1 MSEGLFDGILGGEA
15 ERSPATESG
24 TEPLVAAVAAN
35 LANQSPEVSTET
47 VALFRKQTAVLEV
60 QRKLLESEHEFFKAE
75 WGPRLLALR
84 LRTGFQIFIALLAM
98 IIGIGVA
105 VMLHDAIT
113 SHSVVVQSFRAPP
126 ALAARGIDGAV
137 VASGLLDELNRLQ
150 SATRT
155 NAAKR
160 DLANAW
166 TSDVKLAVPEAGISI
181 GEISRLLKARF
192 GNDIHIDGELVETDA
207 GGLALT
213 VRGDGVAPKTF
224 VGPAGAL
231 ASLTIQAAEHVYA
244 ESQPAV
250 WAYYLQ
256 NAGRYEEAITFCQS
270 AYAAAAKADRVY
282 LLNVWANS
290 LSNTGGSPRE
300 ALALYRAAVTLKPDF
315 WIGYNNVMNSLWVM
329 GDEEGAWK
337 TGEEMRRLAGGRP
350 GRAPELQFQNW
361 DTLTWNL
368 QAWLASSV
376 ADAELNAGIG
386 TGVGS
391 SGLNA
396 AEIYARMHDSAA
408 AELALKTLKADP
420 KDPTIP
426 AQSHFIRGLLAENA
440 GDVPTAVS
448 EMEAFEAAYADPAVA
463 SNYPGYKC
471 WIAPAEEAAGH
482 QKLADAVLLTAGTF
496 VDCYR
501 FRADILASRG
511 DWPGAQREYAKAV
524 ALAPDL
530 PGAYYSWGVALARHG
545 DLGAAEAKFKQASER
560 GPHWADPLKAW
571 GDLLANQRK
580 MQDALAKY
588 NEALQYAPNWK
599 QLKEAS
605 EVAAKQRT

>member
-1 MSEGLFDGILGGEA
+1 MAEGLFDGVVGGEEEKASRTKSGA
-15 ERSPATESG
+15 EPF
-24 TEPLVAAVAAN
+24 AAAIAAN
-35 LANQSPEVSTET
+35 LANQSPEVAIE
-47 VALFRKQTAVLEV
+47 AAAFLRKQTEVLEV
-60 QRKLLESEHEFFKAE
+60 QRKNLEVEYEFFEAE

-84 LRTGFQIFIALLAM
+84 LRTGFQIFIALFATV
-98 IIGIGVA
+98 IGIGVA

-113 SHSVVVQSFRAPP
+113 SRSVVVQSFRAPP
-126 ALAARGIDGAV
+126 GLAARGIDGAV

-150 SATRT
+150 TATRT
-155 NAAKR
+155 AAAKR
-160 DLANAW
+160 ELANAW
-166 TSDVKLAVPEAGISI
+166 ASDVKLAVPEAGISI
-181 GEISRLLKARF
+181 GEISRLLRARF
-192 GNDIHIDGELVETDA
+192 GHDIHIDGELVETEA

-224 VGPAGAL
+224 GGAANAL
-231 ASLTIQAAEHVYA
+231 ANLTTQAAEHVYA

-256 NAGRYEEAITFCQS
+256 NAARYEEAIAFCQA
-270 AYAAAAKADRVY
+270 AYAAAAKIDRVY

-300 ALALYRAAVTLKPDF
+300 ALALYRAAVAIKPDF
-315 WIGYNNVMNSLWVM
+315 WIGYNNIINSLWGL

-337 TGEEMRRLAGGRP
+337 AGEDMRKLAGGRP

-368 QAWLASSV
+368 PAWLASTI

-391 SGLNA
+391 SGLQT
-396 AEIYARMHDSAA
+396 AEIYARMHDRAA
-408 AELALKTLKADP
+408 AELALKTMKADL

-426 AQSHFIRGLLAENA
+426 AQTHFIRALLARGA
-440 GDVPTAVS
+440 GDAATTAS
-448 EMEAFEAAYADPAVA
+448 EMEAFEAAYADPAVSA
-463 SNYPGYKC
+463 NYPGYNC

-482 QKLADAVLLTAGTF
+482 PDRADAVLMAGGSF

-501 FRADILASRG
+501 FRADILNGRR
-511 DWPGAQREYAKAV
+511 DWQGAQKAYADAV

-530 PGAYYSWGVALARHG
+530 PAAYYSWGVALARRG
-545 DLGAAEAKFKQASER
+545 DFAGAEAKLEDANQR
-560 GPHWADPLKAW
+560 GPHWPDPLKAW
-571 GDLLANQRK
+571 GDV
-580 MQDALAKY
+580 LAKQGHAK
-588 NEALQYAPNWK
+588 EALVKYDEALKYAPNWK
-599 QLKEAS
+599 ELKEAREAVVKRKS
-605 EVAAKQRT
+605 